1 MRSTPRSRVGEAGG
15 GCSRRYDG
23 DVNAPPAQAPPIL
36 HLSQVVGSPLRDAN
50 GERLGKVE
58 DVIVRL
64 GGIGYP
70 PITGFLVNVA
80 GRTSFLGAERVS
92 GIGPDGVV
100 LREAKLDLRRFERR
114 PDEVLLRRDVLD
126 RQLINVEGA
135 RLVRANEIEL
145 ADVAGSWRVVGVD
158 TGPRGGLRRL
168 LPQRLGSHIATGEF
182 LDWAS
187 LEPFVGHVP
196 TVRLRVPHPKLA
208 KLHPAQIADLVEA
221 ASRREGEEIIQ
232 AVGDDDRELEADVF
246 EELDDHHQREFLE
259 DRPDGEIAEIVSRMA
274 PDDAAD
280 VIGELDED
288 RREGV
293 LALLPVSQRVKV
305 RALLGYDPAE
315 AGGLMSPDFLLLP
328 DSTSAGDALAA
339 VQRSTIAPELLTA
352 VFVSSPDGSLQGSV
366 PVTALLRAD
375 PAEQLRALV
384 KHEIPS
390 LSPDAPFE
398 EVARLMADYN
408 LTAVPVVDEHERMVG
423 VVTVDDVLEAMLP
436 RGWRRRFGLLGED

>member
-1 MRSTPRSRVGEAGG
+1 M
-15 GCSRRYDG
+15 
-23 DVNAPPAQAPPIL
+23 NASATQAPPIL
-36 HLSQVVGSPLRDAN
+36 HLSTVVGRPLRDAD

-58 DVIVRL
+58 DLIVRL
-64 GGIGYP
+64 GGVGYP
-70 PITGFLVNVA
+70 PITGVLVTVA
-80 GRTSFLGAERVS
+80 GRQSYLGVERVS
-92 GIGPDGVV
+92 DIGADGVV
-100 LREAKLDLRRFERR
+100 LRKAKLDLRHFERR
-114 PDEVLLRRDVLD
+114 PEEVLLKRDLLD
-126 RQLINVEGA
+126 RQLINVQGA

-145 ADVAGSWRVVGVD
+145 ALVAGSWRVVGVD

-168 LPQRLGSHIATGEF
+168 LPKPLGAHIATGEF
-182 LDWAS
+182 LDWAGV
-187 LEPFVGHVP
+187 EPFVGHVP

-246 EELDDHHQREFLE
+246 EELDDQHQREFLE
-259 DRPDGEIAEIVSRMA
+259 DRSDEQVAEILSRMA

-280 VIGELDED
+280 VVGELEEE
-288 RREGV
+288 RREKV
-293 LALLPVSQRVKV
+293 LALLPVSHRVKV

-315 AGGLMSPDFLLLP
+315 AGGLMSPDFVLLP
-328 DSTSAGDALAA
+328 GSSSAADALRAVRHSRVAA
-339 VQRSTIAPELLTA
+339 ELLSA
-352 VFVSSPDGSLQGSV
+352 VFVSAPDGTLAGGV
-366 PVTALLRAD
+366 PLA
-375 PAEQLRALV
+375 ALV
-384 KHEIPS
+384 RAEPERRLDSELKHELPR

-408 LTAVPVVDEHERMVG
+408 LMSAPVVDESKRMVG

>member
-1 MRSTPRSRVGEAGG
+1 M
-15 GCSRRYDG
+15 
-23 DVNAPPAQAPPIL
+23 NAPATQAPPIL
-36 HLSQVVGSPLRDAN
+36 HLSTVVGSPLRDAD

-58 DVIVRL
+58 DLIVRL
-64 GGIGYP
+64 GGAGYP
-70 PITGFLVNVA
+70 PITGVLVTVA
-80 GRTSFLGAERVS
+80 GRRSYLGVERVS
-92 GIGPDGVV
+92 DIGAGGVV
-100 LREAKLDLRRFERR
+100 LRKAKLDLRHFERR
-114 PDEVLLRRDVLD
+114 PEEVLLKRDLLD

-145 ADVAGSWRVVGVD
+145 ALVAGSWRVVGVD

-168 LPQRLGSHIATGEF
+168 LPKPLGAHIATGEF
-182 LDWAS
+182 LDWAGV
-187 LEPFVGHVP
+187 EPFVGHVP

-246 EELDDHHQREFLE
+246 EELDDQHQREFLE
-259 DRPDGEIAEIVSRMA
+259 DRPDEQVAQIVARMA

-280 VIGELDED
+280 IVGELEED
-288 RREGV
+288 RREQV
-293 LALLPVSQRVKV
+293 LALLPVSHRVKV

-315 AGGLMSPDFLLLP
+315 AGGLMSPDFVMLTGA
-328 DSTSAGDALAA
+328 SSAEDALRA
-339 VQRSTIAPELLTA
+339 VRHSRVPAELLSA
-352 VFVSSPDGSLQGSV
+352 VFVSAPDGTLAGSV
-366 PVTALLRAD
+366 PVA
-375 PAEQLRALV
+375 ALV
-384 KHEIPS
+384 RAEPGRRLEAELKHELPC

-408 LTAVPVVDEHERMVG
+408 LTSIPVVDEAKRMVG